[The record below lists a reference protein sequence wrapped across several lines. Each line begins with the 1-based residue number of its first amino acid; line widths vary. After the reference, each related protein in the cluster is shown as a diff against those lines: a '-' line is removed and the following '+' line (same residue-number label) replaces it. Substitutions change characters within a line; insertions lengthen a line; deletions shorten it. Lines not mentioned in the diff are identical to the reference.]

1 MLKFVQGPNLAPP
14 LAPPPPPKKKKSQCG
29 KGKVGTKY
37 KIPPQTKKLFAFD
50 TCWEKENR

>member
-14 LAPPPPPKKKKSQCG
+14 LPSPPPKKKKSQCG
-29 KGKVGTKY
+29 KGKAGTKY